1 MTEEERSL
9 RVLVTGASG
18 FTGSHL
24 ARFLVQAGHG
34 VRVLVRSSSR
44 RDLLQGLDAE
54 YVEGDFADGD
64 GLRRAVHGMERVYHL
79 AAVYREAR
87 LPDRVY
93 FDINVEGTRRLA
105 EVTLAEGNIPFI
117 YCSTCGVH
125 GEIAHPPADE
135 TAPYNPGDVYQATKV
150 EAEKLLFQMHQ
161 QQGLPVVILRPVG
174 IYGPGD
180 RRFLKLFR
188 GVARRHFP
196 MIGKGDVFYHL
207 THVDDV
213 VSGFACASEQPAA
226 FGNAFILAGAR
237 YTTIKE
243 LIDLIA
249 REAGVAPPWLR
260 LPAAPM
266 LAAAAACETLCR
278 PLGIE
283 PPLYRRRL
291 DFFLKHRAFKIDKA
305 REVLGWEPR
314 IALED
319 GIRETLAYYRGQ
331 GWL

>member
-1 MTEEERSL
+1 MK
-9 RVLVTGASG
+9 VLVTGASG

-24 ARFLVQAGHG
+24 VRFLIEAGHQ
-34 VRVLVRSSSR
+34 VRVLVRPSSR
-44 RDLLQGLDAE
+44 LDLLEGLSPE
-54 YVEGDFADGD
+54 PIHGDLTDGESI
-64 GLRRAVHGMERVYHL
+64 RRAVTGTERIFHL
-79 AAVYREAR
+79 AAVYREAK
-87 LPDRVY
+87 LSDRVY
-93 FDINVEGTRRLA
+93 YDVNVEGTRRLA
-105 EVTLAEGNIPFI
+105 EAALSEGGVPLI

-125 GEIAHPPADE
+125 GEVAEPPADE
-135 TAPYNPGDVYQATKV
+135 EAPYNPGDIYQETKV
-150 EAEKLLFQMHQ
+150 EAEKLLLSMKRER
-161 QQGLPVVILRPVG
+161 GLHLVIIRPVG

-207 THVDDV
+207 THVEDV
-213 VSGFACASEQPAA
+213 ARGFMRAAEVSSANGKV
-226 FGNAFILAGAR
+226 FIIAGER

-243 LIDLIA
+243 LIEIIA
-249 REAGVAPPWLR
+249 RAAKVPPPRLR
-260 LPAAPM
+260 LPAGPM
-266 LAAAAACETLCR
+266 YAAAVVCEGIFR

-305 REVLGWEPR
+305 RNELGWKPEVD
-314 IALED
+314 LEQ
-319 GIRETLAYYRGQ
+319 GIRQTLDYYRSQ